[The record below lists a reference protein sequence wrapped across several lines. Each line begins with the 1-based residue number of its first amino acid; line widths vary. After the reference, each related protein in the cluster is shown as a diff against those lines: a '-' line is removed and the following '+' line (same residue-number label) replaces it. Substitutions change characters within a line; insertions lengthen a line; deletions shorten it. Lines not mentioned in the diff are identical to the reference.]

1 MVRGVVGLVVFVA
14 TFFWSMPAAG
24 DGHPDPALPQQE
36 WAEFATP
43 AVLAEIAVLAELDA
57 FQTNPLIETIRSRNV
72 AIWGTLHT
80 RSASSQVYFNT
91 SAMEIK

>member
-57 FQTNPLIETIRSRNV
+57 FQTNPLIETIRDWFGFDFVDRDE
-72 AIWGTLHT
+72 AIEELDLIDEA
-80 RSASSQVYFNT
+80 RIY
-91 SAMEIK
+91 